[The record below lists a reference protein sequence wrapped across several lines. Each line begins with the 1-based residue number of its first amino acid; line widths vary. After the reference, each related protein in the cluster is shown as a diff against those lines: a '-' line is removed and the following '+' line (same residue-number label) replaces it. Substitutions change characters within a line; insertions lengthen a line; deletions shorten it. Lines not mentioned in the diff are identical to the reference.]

1 MAEKDFYTIL
11 GVDKNAS
18 ADEIKSAYRKLAKKY
33 HPDLN
38 PNDAQAAA
46 KFKEINEAYE
56 VLGDEQKRKNYDQF
70 GSADG
75 NPFGAGNFGGF
86 SHGGGFSGNFG
97 GFSSED
103 FGGFGSIFDDIFSG
117 FGQQRKTASAGKKS
131 GEDISLRITLS
142 FMEACT
148 GCKKTILVNRIER
161 CAFCGGTGAK
171 SAGDV
176 VTCPT
181 CNGTGQVRYSQ
192 QTFLGRVVNV
202 APCQDCG
209 GTGKKIKN
217 KCEHCGGTGTERK
230 ESSITVVIPA
240 GIDNEQ
246 VLTLKEQGHA
256 NGTNGAKGDL
266 KLYVQVL
273 PHALLRRDGYDLLVD
288 VPIPF
293 TISLLGG
300 KIKVPGINETIELMI
315 PSLTQTNT
323 TFTLKNK
330 GVPKLN
336 KKDSR
341 GDLKVKVTVEMPKT
355 LDRATKQKLEEIAS
369 GLSQNSFSKYKD
381 YLNKIG

>member
-1 MAEKDFYTIL
+1 MAEKDFYKTL

-38 PNDAQAAA
+38 PNDETAAA

-75 NPFGAGNFGGF
+75 NPFGAGGFGGF

-97 GFSSED
+97 NFSAED
-103 FGGFGSIFDDIFSG
+103 FGGFGSIFDDLFGG
-117 FGQQRKTASAGKKS
+117 FGSGRRTKTAQTVA
-131 GEDISLRITLS
+131 GEDISLRLTLS

-148 GCKKTILVNRIER
+148 GCKKTIKVSRIEK
-161 CAFCGGTGAK
+161 CSHCGGTGAK
-171 SAGDV
+171 NAGDV

-202 APCQDCG
+202 GPCQDCG

-217 KCEHCGGTGTERK
+217 KCEFCGGTGTERK
-230 ESSITVVIPA
+230 DATISVSIPA

-246 VLTLKEQGHA
+246 VLTLKGEGHA
-256 NGTNGAKGDL
+256 NGTKGAKGDL
-266 KLYVQVL
+266 KLYITVT
-273 PHALLRRDGYDLLVD
+273 PHTLLRREGYDLLVD

-293 TISLLGG
+293 TTSLLGG
-300 KIKVPGINETIELMI
+300 KIKIPGINETIELVI
-315 PSLTQTNT
+315 PALTQTNT
-323 TFTLKNK
+323 TFNLRGK

-341 GDLKVKVTVEMPKT
+341 GDLKVKVIVEMPKS
-355 LDRATKQKLEEIAS
+355 LDRQTKQKLEEIAS
-369 GLSQNSFSKYKD
+369 SISQNSYAKYKD
-381 YLNKIG
+381 YLSKL

>member
-1 MAEKDFYTIL
+1 MAEKDFYKTL
-11 GVDKNAS
+11 GVEKNAS

-38 PNDAQAAA
+38 PNDSTAAA

-75 NPFGAGNFGGF
+75 NPFGQGGF
-86 SHGGGFSGNFG
+86 SHGGGFGNFG
-97 GFSSED
+97 GFSTED
-103 FGGFGSIFDDIFSG
+103 FGGFGSIFDDLFGG
-117 FGQQRKTASAGKKS
+117 FGGQQRKSANAGKVA
-131 GEDISLRITLS
+131 GEDISLRLNLS

-148 GCKKTILVNRIER
+148 GCKKTISVSRIVK
-161 CAFCGGTGAK
+161 CTHCNGTGAK
-171 SAGDV
+171 NPKDV
-176 VTCPT
+176 VTCST

-217 KCEHCGGTGTERK
+217 KCEHCAGTGTERK
-230 ESSITVVIPA
+230 TSSINVVIPA

-246 VLTLKEQGHA
+246 VLTLKGEGHA
-256 NGTNGAKGDL
+256 NGTNGAQGDL
-266 KLYVQVL
+266 KLYISVAS
-273 PHALLRRDGYDLLVD
+273 HNLLRRDGYDLFVD

-300 KIKVPGINETIELMI
+300 KIKVPAINETIELVI
-315 PSLTQTNT
+315 PELTQTNT
-323 TFTLKNK
+323 TFTLRGK
-330 GVPKLN
+330 GVQKLN
-336 KKDSR
+336 SKDR
-341 GDLKVKVTVEMPKT
+341 GDLKVKVVVEMPKN
-355 LDRATKQKLEEIAS
+355 LDRQAKQKLEEIAS
-369 GLSQNSFSKYKD
+369 NISQNSYTKYKD